1 VEIVD
6 RQVRKLRLKEIALVK
21 VVWSGHPHKEA
32 MWELEEEMLKKY
44 PYLFELDGKTSI
56 LKV

>member
-1 VEIVD
+1 MD